1 MPEFFQA
8 FLKSYQQFALKIFLK
23 STMFTKVYIVLN
35 LPIIV
40 CICLILKCAIFIWN
54 HCPSNNLYIFY
65 KSRKFEDICQFTFVG
80 VTATSI
86 YLQPI
91 KLHWISSLICNS
103 TTLFHSNFDKHMH
116 VNVKFTTR
124 YEKNTDNTK
133 YPCLK
138 VKILLPLKLVKPLSI
153 D

>member
-1 MPEFFQA
+1 MPEFSEFFQA
-8 FLKSYQQFALKIFLK
+8 FLKSYQQFALKLFLK

-40 CICLILKCAIFIWN
+40 CICLILKCAIFTWN

-65 KSRKFEDICQFTFVG
+65 KLRKFEDICQLTFVG

-103 TTLFHSNFDKHMH
+103 TTLFHSNFYKHMH
-116 VNVKFTTR
+116 VNVKFTNR
-124 YEKNTDNTK
+124 HWNTGR
-133 YPCLK
+133 L
-138 VKILLPLKLVKPLSI
+138 I
-153 D
+153 DE